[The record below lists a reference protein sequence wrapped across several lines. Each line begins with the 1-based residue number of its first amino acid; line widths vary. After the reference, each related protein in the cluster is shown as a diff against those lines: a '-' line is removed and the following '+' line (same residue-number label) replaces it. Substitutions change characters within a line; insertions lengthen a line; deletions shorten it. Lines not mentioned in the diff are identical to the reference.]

1 MASASKSFANEVGEE
16 EFDERRQLV
25 RGKNTLDKNGKP
37 GYGYQGLSERYTS
50 KNFKFFYCDF

>member
-1 MASASKSFANEVGEE
+1 MASASKSFANEGGEE

-37 GYGYQGLSERYTS
+37 VTVIKYYLEDTQVKISSLLL
-50 KNFKFFYCDF
+50 